1 MTGATPAPPGR
12 TAPLWLALIL
22 AALGGAVLD
31 RGFPDT
37 DVWPLAIVGA
47 AAILFALAG
56 RGFWSGAL
64 VGLVGGGVFWGVHIE
79 WLTLY
84 LGPVPWAALAGL
96 QAIFFALSAGL
107 MALVSTRGHLVWT
120 GPLGRMVGIPAL
132 LAALWA
138 GRETITSV
146 WPYGGF
152 AWGRLAL
159 SQSTGPLAD
168 LAAWIGFTGLS
179 FVVAF
184 LAALLAQ
191 AVREVSVPGT
201 ARVATVAGFA
211 IVALVFPAWPAP
223 TDGTTRIAAIQG
235 DSDAGLFSESYRG
248 QILEDHTSATL
259 PVLDEDVD
267 MVVWPE
273 NGVDIDPTRNA
284 QSAAVLD
291 YLSRTMDA
299 PFIVGTITNP
309 EEDVFY
315 NSSLLWKAG
324 QGATQ
329 VYDKVH
335 PVPFAEYM
343 PDRAFWRMFAPDLV
357 DLVSRD
363 YSIGTRPNVFDI
375 DGVLAGIAICFDIS
389 DDALTNAMIDGGA
402 EIILAQTNNADFG
415 RTDES
420 VQQLAIARLRAIET
434 GRSVVNISTVG
445 TSAIIAPDGSTLDSL
460 TWFEP
465 GAMVDEVPLAS
476 TTTPALVWS
485 RNLGWYVLAA
495 GLTGLVSFVLR
506 TRAPRPRDAD
516 RR

>member
-1 MTGATPAPPGR
+1 MRAVISAPTGR
-12 TAPLWLALIL
+12 TAPLWLAIPL
-22 AALGGAVLD
+22 AALGGATLD
-31 RGFPDT
+31 RGFPDS
-37 DVWPLAIVGA
+37 DVWPLAIVGT

-64 VGLVGGGVFWGVHIE
+64 VGLVGGAVFWGVHIQ

-84 LGPVPWAALAGL
+84 LGLVPWAALAGL
-96 QAIFFALSAGL
+96 QAIFFALSSGL
-107 MALVSTRGHLVWT
+107 TAMLLTRGQRVWT
-120 GPLGRMVGIPAL
+120 GPLGRMIGLPAL
-132 LAALWA
+132 VAALWV
-138 GRETITSV
+138 GRETITIQ

-159 SQSTGPLAD
+159 SQSMGPLAD
-168 LAAWIGFTGLS
+168 LAAWVGFSGLS

-184 LAALLAQ
+184 LAATLAQ
-191 AVREVSVPGT
+191 AVRTTSVPASGR
-201 ARVATVAGFA
+201 AAVVAGFS

-223 TDGTTRIAAIQG
+223 TEGTTRIAAVQG
-235 DSDAGLFSESYRG
+235 DSDAGLFSQSYRG

-259 PVLDEDVD
+259 PIIDEDVD

-273 NGVDIDPTRNA
+273 NGVDVDPTRNA

-291 YLSRTMDA
+291 YLSSRMDA

-309 EEDVFY
+309 SDDVFY

-324 QGATQ
+324 EGATQ
-329 VYDKVH
+329 IYDKVH

-363 YSIGTRPNVFDI
+363 YSIGTRSNVFDI
-375 DGVLAGIAICFDIS
+375 DGILAGIAICFDIS
-389 DDALTNAMIDGGA
+389 DDSLTNAMVDGGA
-402 EIILAQTNNADFG
+402 QLVLAQTNNADFG

-445 TSAIIAPDGSTLDSL
+445 TSAIIAPDGSTIDSL
-460 TWFEP
+460 EWFEP

-476 TTTPALVWS
+476 VTTPALVWA
-485 RNLGWYVLAA
+485 RNLGWYFLAA
-495 GLTGLVSFVLR
+495 SLIGLVSFVLR
-506 TRAPRPRDAD
+506 TREPR
-516 RR
+516 RRR

>member
-1 MTGATPAPPGR
+1 MMPLFPPPDGR
-12 TAPLWLALIL
+12 IVPLWVALPL

-31 RGFPDT
+31 RGFPDS
-37 DVWPLAIVGA
+37 DIWPLAIVGA
-47 AAILFALAG
+47 AAILFALGG

-64 VGLVGGGVFWGVHIE
+64 VGLVGGGIFWAVHIS

-96 QAIFFALSAGL
+96 QAIFFSLSAGL
-107 MALVSTRGHLVWT
+107 MAVVSTRGHRVWT

-132 LAALWA
+132 LAALWI
-138 GRETITSV
+138 GRETITNV

-152 AWGRLAL
+152 AWGRLAI
-159 SQSTGPLAD
+159 SQSLSPLSG
-168 LAAWIGFTGLS
+168 LAAWVGFAGLG

-184 LAALLAQ
+184 LAAVLAQ
-191 AVREVSVPGT
+191 AVRDVSVPAS
-201 ARVATVAGFA
+201 ARVTAVAGFA
-211 IVALVFPAWPAP
+211 VAAMVFPAWPAP
-223 TDGTTRIAAIQG
+223 TEGTTRIAAVQG
-235 DSDAGLFSESYRG
+235 DSDAGLFSQSYRG

-259 PVLDEDVD
+259 PILDQTVD

-273 NGVDIDPTRNA
+273 NGVDIDPTQNA
-284 QSAAVLD
+284 RSAAVLD
-291 YLSRTMDA
+291 YLSRSMNV

-309 EEDVFY
+309 SNDVFY

-324 QGATQ
+324 EGAVQ
-329 VYDKVH
+329 VYDKAH

-343 PDRAFWRMFAPDLV
+343 PDRAFWRLFAPDLV

-363 YSIGTRPNVFDI
+363 YSIGTRSNVFDVN
-375 DGVLAGIAICFDIS
+375 GVLAGIAICFDIS

-402 EIILAQTNNADFG
+402 QVILGQTNNADFG

-420 VQQLAIARLRAIET
+420 VQQLAIARLKAIET

-445 TSAIIAPDGSTLDSL
+445 TSAIIGPDGATIDSL

-465 GAMVDEVPLAS
+465 GVMVDDVPLAS
-476 TTTPALVWS
+476 TTTPAVGWA
-485 RNLGWYVLAA
+485 RQLGWYFLAA
-495 GLTGLVSFVLR
+495 GLVGVVSFVLR
-506 TRAPRPRDAD
+506 TREPR
-516 RR
+516 RRSR